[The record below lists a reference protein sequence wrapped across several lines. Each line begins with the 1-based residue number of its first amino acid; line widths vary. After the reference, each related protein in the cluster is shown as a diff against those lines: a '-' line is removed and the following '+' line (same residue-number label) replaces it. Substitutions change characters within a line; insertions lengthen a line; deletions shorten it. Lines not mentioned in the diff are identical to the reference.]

1 MQLSGRLLA
10 CREATLRFLTP
21 RWMMWGLS
29 LLILN
34 QLALLSWRS
43 WLADDIYHVDLAKA
57 KANPAP
63 AKPDRG
69 IAAEND
75 RFTLFGT
82 SSPASSAS
90 GRSVSDNILRH
101 APPSSLKLRLAGV
114 VVSSDP
120 KNSMAII
127 AKDSKQLTLFAGDS
141 LPGYSAKIMS
151 ILSDRIVISYQGRYE
166 SLLFNEQSEAGRSI
180 NKSSVA
186 QIKTRLQKH
195 PQNILDYIKVA
206 PVMVENKLAGYRLN
220 AGKNRDLFYQSGLQ
234 DNDLAIV
241 LNGMDLRDTQQA
253 QQALKQLAELSEL
266 NLTVERDGKRQNIYF
281 VPGDD

>member
-1 MQLSGRLLA
+1 MI
-10 CREATLRFLTP
+10 
-21 RWMMWGLS
+21 WGLS

-82 SSPASSAS
+82 SSSASSAS
-90 GRSVSDNILRH
+90 GPSVSDNIIRH

-127 AKDSKQLTLFAGDS
+127 AKDSKQLTLFVGDS

-220 AGKNRDLFYQSGLQ
+220 AGKNGDLFYQSGLQ